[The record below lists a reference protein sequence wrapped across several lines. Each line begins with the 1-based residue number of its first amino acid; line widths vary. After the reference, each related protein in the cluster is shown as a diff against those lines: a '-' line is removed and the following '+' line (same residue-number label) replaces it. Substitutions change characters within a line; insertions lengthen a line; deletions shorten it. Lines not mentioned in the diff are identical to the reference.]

1 VTEDEKQLKRIRDR
15 EERQELGPVKWQIID
30 QLKTISAKLGEMTT
44 AIQDLATQYNQS
56 FEKLHAHN
64 ETARKLSEAGK
75 KSAAARKAKFGSAR
89 PGGPVFP
96 TQPELSVVPDPVREG
111 VRKKKE
117 PLVTDG
123 GIVWQAYHMAYRE
136 RYGVDPL
143 RNAKVN
149 AQCKE
154 LAKQIGVERACT
166 VVCYYVE
173 RNDAFYVNAKH
184 PLGLCILNLQKLVT
198 ERETNTV
205 VTMTDARRVE
215 SHSQTDRAIREY
227 AARQEGVREQVHVK
241 GVENA
246 DS

>member
-1 VTEDEKQLKRIRDR
+1 MEKETDEAVVKRIRKR
-15 EERQELGPVKWQIID
+15 ERRAENGPWKWQLLDALNRIE
-30 QLKTISAKLGEMTT
+30 AKLDKLGAQSDTT
-44 AIQDLATQYNQS
+44 
-56 FEKLHAHN
+56 
-64 ETARKLSEAGK
+64 RKLSEAGK
-75 KSAAARKAKFGSAR
+75 KSAAIRMAKFGSAR
-89 PGGPVFP
+89 PPVKAMLDAFAGPQMDLV
-96 TQPELSVVPDPVREG
+96 PESKIERPFPDPVHEG
-111 VRKKKE
+111 VRGRTKKQ
-117 PLVTDG
+117 PIVTDG
-123 GIVWQAYHMAYRE
+123 GIVWQAYDMAYRN
-136 RYGVDPL
+136 RYGVAPL

-154 LAKQIGVERACT
+154 LAKQIGVERAT
-166 VVCYYVE
+166 QVACYYVE

-184 PLGLCILNLQKLVT
+184 PLGLCVLNLQKLVT

-227 AARQEGVREQVHVK
+227 ASRQEGVREQVHVK